1 MGTRSFFRIPRLPRA
16 WRATDEW
23 ADAAGDAGLGARV
36 DAAVDATR
44 AAPAAGASC
53 RHCARLRWFVG
64 GTLLAAGLVIL
75 HAAAQAPAG
84 GSAPATPTSAA
95 ADKAGGKNGG
105 KGSSVYM
112 AKPAATPGS
121 TASTAAST
129 ASATSDATLYV
140 ATPRP
145 LPERPELPWTPT
157 AMPDAPAAKASAP
170 SPTVASA
177 PARDDLMWLV
187 YQTVPLPNARLHQ
200 PYKARDVVRGGRA
213 PYRFSVDGALPPG
226 MFLEED
232 GVLAGT
238 PTATGT
244 FRFLLTVRDASRPPH
259 LDQAMYVL
267 RVVDPKPAAA
277 TPAASPA
284 TKPAAA
290 AARPAKSRPDNTLK
304 SVTEDQT
311 NLTVPRDP
319 PLPMTYVLT
328 AAKLETIFKNA
339 EASMGESLMTA
350 ANAANAADATDGTAV
365 GNEASAPR
373 PLAVKPPVLGPTLDQ
388 LREMLTPLQDVEHP
402 TRAVFQDSLRARQCE
417 YFLRHVNALAL
428 EQHKDAIR
436 RCPRREDLAE
446 TDRPHLAASGSAAT
460 VKATKA
466 AKPTTPT
473 ASTSTLAPGS
483 LPVMTF
489 LDMLMPPH
497 LLEEITD
504 VAGTEHP
511 LSQARP
517 LRLKPDGC
525 GCSLQ
530 DIENDVFGF
539 LPYWMGGETDAPIPV
554 RFDKFTR
561 LQYMGV
567 LLRNNGEYL
576 RPTGWDSPGGGFAR
590 RVDQHGVGLD
600 LVLYRRDFRALMRL
614 TDEERKTVLDTTAAQ
629 VGEMLDLRHG
639 DLQGGLETL
648 LPPGWREE
656 AHVYD
661 GLTVFFE
668 PTDDEAADPR
678 FEQFLLAY
686 LHRLTETMQARGTR
700 AFHLNLVI
708 PQHLL
713 GETSTAFRFRN
724 LLAIMK
730 AAERQRGVGDD
741 SGRKER
747 SAAAATYKSSPDYV
761 GTSDITVSFLAPLGT
776 GSDIGK
782 MQLRSR
788 TDFNDELAGQD
799 RMAVLGSVVP
809 VLLHPGGKPEALAP
823 EEQES
828 LDRDLVYIGWSFGG
842 VALWPL
848 PVVGMGAGESVLTA
862 LDHRFWSFLDQ
873 DTSFCRIVCPMR
885 MPLRLALEALMVLVG
900 TALLVYGWNCRVR
913 RMGSV
918 ILMGLWAGAIA
929 TLAVAFAIF
938 SCDPSLNELRKGNTL
953 LVAIILILVVGGLVV
968 TFKPRV
974 EPP

>member
-1 MGTRSFFRIPRLPRA
+1 MGTRSFFRIPRLPRLPRLPRA

-23 ADAAGDAGLGARV
+23 TDAGDADLGAGDDAKVGARV
-36 DAAVDATR
+36 DTTR
-44 AAPAAGASC
+44 GAPSAGAGC

-64 GTLLAAGLVIL
+64 GSLLAAGLVIL

-84 GSAPATPTSAA
+84 GSA
-95 ADKAGGKNGG
+95 
-105 KGSSVYM
+105 
-112 AKPAATPGS
+112 
-121 TASTAAST
+121 
-129 ASATSDATLYV
+129 SDATLYV

-145 LPERPELPWTPT
+145 LPERPERPWTAT
-157 AMPDAPAAKASAP
+157 AMPESPAAKASAP
-170 SPTVASA
+170 SPATASA

-187 YQTVPLPNARLHQ
+187 YQTVPLPNARLNQ

-267 RVVDPKPAAA
+267 RVVDPKPATA
-277 TPAASPA
+277 TPAAPPA
-284 TKPAAA
+284 TKPVAA

-460 VKATKA
+460 VKATNA

-473 ASTSTLAPGS
+473 TSTSSLAPGS

-639 DLQGGLETL
+639 DLQGGLEAL

-741 SGRKER
+741 GGRKER
-747 SAAAATYKSSPDYV
+747 SAAAVTYKSSPDYV

-848 PVVGMGAGESVLTA
+848 PVAGLGAGESVLTA

-900 TALLVYGWNCRVR
+900 TALLIYGWNCRVR

-938 SCDPSLNELRKGNTL
+938 SCDPSLNELRKGNAL

>member
-23 ADAAGDAGLGARV
+23 AGAAGDAGLGARV

-44 AAPAAGASC
+44 TAPAAGAGC

-64 GTLLAAGLVIL
+64 GTLLTAGLVIL

-84 GSAPATPTSAA
+84 GSA
-95 ADKAGGKNGG
+95 
-105 KGSSVYM
+105 
-112 AKPAATPGS
+112 
-121 TASTAAST
+121 
-129 ASATSDATLYV
+129 SDATLYV

-145 LPERPELPWTPT
+145 LPERPERPWTAT
-157 AMPDAPAAKASAP
+157 AVPEAPAPASAP
-170 SPTVASA
+170 SPATASA

-187 YQTVPLPNARLHQ
+187 YQTVPLPTARLHQ

-350 ANAANAADATDGTAV
+350 ANAANAADGTAV

-473 ASTSTLAPGS
+473 APASALAPGS

-848 PVVGMGAGESVLTA
+848 PVAGLGAGESVLTA

-873 DTSFCRIVCPMR
+873 DTGFCRIVCPMR

-913 RMGSV
+913 RMGRV

>member
-23 ADAAGDAGLGARV
+23 AEAAGDAGLGARV

-44 AAPAAGASC
+44 TAPAAGAAC

-64 GTLLAAGLVIL
+64 GSLLAAGLVIL

-84 GSAPATPTSAA
+84 GSA
-95 ADKAGGKNGG
+95 
-105 KGSSVYM
+105 
-112 AKPAATPGS
+112 
-121 TASTAAST
+121 
-129 ASATSDATLYV
+129 SDATHYV

-145 LPERPELPWTPT
+145 LPERPVLPWTAT
-157 AMPDAPAAKASAP
+157 TMPDAPAAKASAP
-170 SPTVASA
+170 SPAMASA

-267 RVVDPKPAAA
+267 RVVDPKPATA
-277 TPAASPA
+277 TPAAPLA

-290 AARPAKSRPDNTLK
+290 VARPAKSRPDNTLK

-466 AKPTTPT
+466 AKPTPPT
-473 ASTSTLAPGS
+473 TSTSTLAPGS

>member
-1 MGTRSFFRIPRLPRA
+1 
-16 WRATDEW
+16 
-23 ADAAGDAGLGARV
+23 
-36 DAAVDATR
+36 
-44 AAPAAGASC
+44 
-53 RHCARLRWFVG
+53 
-64 GTLLAAGLVIL
+64 
-75 HAAAQAPAG
+75 
-84 GSAPATPTSAA
+84 
-95 ADKAGGKNGG
+95 
-105 KGSSVYM
+105 
-112 AKPAATPGS
+112 
-121 TASTAAST
+121 
-129 ASATSDATLYV
+129 
-140 ATPRP
+140 
-145 LPERPELPWTPT
+145 
-157 AMPDAPAAKASAP
+157 
-170 SPTVASA
+170 
-177 PARDDLMWLV
+177 
-187 YQTVPLPNARLHQ
+187 
-200 PYKARDVVRGGRA
+200 
-213 PYRFSVDGALPPG
+213 

-277 TPAASPA
+277 TPSAAPA

-365 GNEASAPR
+365 ANEASAPR

-639 DLQGGLETL
+639 DLQGGLEAL

-848 PVVGMGAGESVLTA
+848 PVAGLGAGESVLTA

>member
-23 ADAAGDAGLGARV
+23 AEAAGDAGLGARV

-44 AAPAAGASC
+44 TAPAAGAAC

-64 GTLLAAGLVIL
+64 GSLLAAGLVIL

-84 GSAPATPTSAA
+84 GSA
-95 ADKAGGKNGG
+95 
-105 KGSSVYM
+105 
-112 AKPAATPGS
+112 
-121 TASTAAST
+121 
-129 ASATSDATLYV
+129 SDATHYV

-145 LPERPELPWTPT
+145 LPERPVLPWTAT
-157 AMPDAPAAKASAP
+157 TMPDAPAAKASAP
-170 SPTVASA
+170 SPAMASA

-267 RVVDPKPAAA
+267 RVVDPKPATA
-277 TPAASPA
+277 TPAAPLA

-290 AARPAKSRPDNTLK
+290 VARPAKSRPDNTLK

-466 AKPTTPT
+466 AKPTPPT
-473 ASTSTLAPGS
+473 TSTSTLAPGS

-885 MPLRLALEALMVLVG
+885 MPLRLALEALMMLVG

>member
-23 ADAAGDAGLGARV
+23 VDAAGDAGLGARV
-36 DAAVDATR
+36 DAEVATTR
-44 AAPAAGASC
+44 AAPAAGAGASAGC
-53 RHCARLRWFVG
+53 HHCARLRWFVG
-64 GTLLAAGLVIL
+64 GSLLAAGLVIL

-84 GSAPATPTSAA
+84 GSA
-95 ADKAGGKNGG
+95 
-105 KGSSVYM
+105 
-112 AKPAATPGS
+112 
-121 TASTAAST
+121 
-129 ASATSDATLYV
+129 SDATHYV

-145 LPERPELPWTPT
+145 LPERPERPRT
-157 AMPDAPAAKASAP
+157 ATAVPDAPAPAA
-170 SPTVASA
+170 TASA

-267 RVVDPKPAAA
+267 RVVDPKPATA
-277 TPAASPA
+277 TPAAPPA

-466 AKPTTPT
+466 AKPTPPTTP
-473 ASTSTLAPGS
+473 TSTLAPGS

-741 SGRKER
+741 GGRKER
-747 SAAAATYKSSPDYV
+747 SAAAVTYKSSPDYV

-913 RMGSV
+913 RMGRV
-918 ILMGLWAGAIA
+918 VLMGLWAGAIA

>member
-1 MGTRSFFRIPRLPRA
+1 M
-16 WRATDEW
+16 
-23 ADAAGDAGLGARV
+23 
-36 DAAVDATR
+36 
-44 AAPAAGASC
+44 
-53 RHCARLRWFVG
+53 
-64 GTLLAAGLVIL
+64 
-75 HAAAQAPAG
+75 
-84 GSAPATPTSAA
+84 
-95 ADKAGGKNGG
+95 
-105 KGSSVYM
+105 
-112 AKPAATPGS
+112 
-121 TASTAAST
+121 
-129 ASATSDATLYV
+129 
-140 ATPRP
+140 
-145 LPERPELPWTPT
+145 
-157 AMPDAPAAKASAP
+157 
-170 SPTVASA
+170 
-177 PARDDLMWLV
+177 
-187 YQTVPLPNARLHQ
+187 
-200 PYKARDVVRGGRA
+200 
-213 PYRFSVDGALPPG
+213 DGALPPG

-277 TPAASPA
+277 TPSAAPA

-365 GNEASAPR
+365 ANEASAPR

-639 DLQGGLETL
+639 DLQGGLEAL

-848 PVVGMGAGESVLTA
+848 PVAGLGAGESVLTA

>member
-1 MGTRSFFRIPRLPRA
+1 MGTRSFFRLPRA

-23 ADAAGDAGLGARV
+23 AEGTER
-36 DAAVDATR
+36 R
-44 AAPAAGASC
+44 SPAAEPC

-84 GSAPATPTSAA
+84 ASAPAR
-95 ADKAGGKNGG
+95 
-105 KGSSVYM
+105 
-112 AKPAATPGS
+112 
-121 TASTAAST
+121 TASSSPSSSSSPFSSASSSPP
-129 ASATSDATLYV
+129 ASSPSTLYV

-145 LPERPELPWTPT
+145 LPERPERPGT
-157 AMPDAPAAKASAP
+157 ATAASERPAATASAP
-170 SPTVASA
+170 ERAASS

-187 YQTVPLPNARLHQ
+187 YQTVPLPNARLNQ

-238 PTATGT
+238 PTATGS

-259 LDQAMYVL
+259 LDQAMYLL

-277 TPAASPA
+277 MPLAPSASR
-284 TKPAAA
+284 PAAA
-290 AARPAKSRPDNTLK
+290 ATRPARSRPDNTLR
-304 SVTEDQT
+304 SMTEDQT

-328 AAKLETIFKNA
+328 AAKLEAIFKNA

-350 ANAANAADATDGTAV
+350 ANAAAGAAV
-365 GNEASAPR
+365 ENEEPAPR

-446 TDRPHLAASGSAAT
+446 TDRPHAAPAA
-460 VKATKA
+460 ARPA
-466 AKPTTPT
+466 A
-473 ASTSTLAPGS
+473 TLAPGS
-483 LPVMTF
+483 LPVMSF
-489 LDMLMPPH
+489 LEMLMPPH

-504 VAGTEHP
+504 AAGTEHP

-517 LRLKPDGC
+517 LRLTPDGC

-539 LPYWMGGETDAPIPV
+539 LPYWMGGESDTPIPV

-561 LQYMGV
+561 LQYMGA

-576 RPTGWDSPGGGFAR
+576 RPAGWDSPGGGFAR

-614 TDEERKTVLDTTAAQ
+614 SDEERKTVLDTTAAQ

-656 AHVYD
+656 AHVYG

-668 PTDDEAADPR
+668 PTDDEAADPK
-678 FEQFLLAY
+678 FEQFFLAY
-686 LHRLTETMQARGTR
+686 LHRLTETMQARAAR

-713 GETSTAFRFRN
+713 GDTATAFRFRN

-730 AAERQRGVGDD
+730 AAERQRGTGDD
-741 SGRKER
+741 GDHKER
-747 SAAAATYKSSPDYV
+747 GAAAATYKSSPDYV
-761 GTSDITVSFLAPLGT
+761 GTSDITVRFLAPLGT
-776 GSDIGK
+776 GSDVGK
-782 MQLRSR
+782 MRLRSR
-788 TDFNDELAGQD
+788 TDFNDELTGQD

-809 VLLHPGGKPEALAP
+809 VLLYPGGKPEALAP
-823 EEQES
+823 QEQES

-848 PVVGMGAGESVLTA
+848 PVAGLGSGESVLTA

-873 DTSFCRIVCPMR
+873 DTGFCRIVCPMR
-885 MPLRLALEALMVLVG
+885 MPLRLMLEALMVLVG

-913 RMGSV
+913 RMGPV

-938 SCDPSLNELRKGNTL
+938 SCDPSLHELRKGNTL
-953 LVAIILILVVGGLVV
+953 LVAIILVLVVGGLVV

>member
-1 MGTRSFFRIPRLPRA
+1 MGTRSFFRTPRLLRLPRA

-44 AAPAAGASC
+44 TAPAAGAAC

-64 GTLLAAGLVIL
+64 GSLLAAGLVIL

-84 GSAPATPTSAA
+84 GSASATPASVAA
-95 ADKAGGKNGG
+95 EKAGGKNGG
-105 KGSSVYM
+105 KGSPVYM
-112 AKPAATPGS
+112 AKPAAPPGS
-121 TASTAAST
+121 TESTAASM

-145 LPERPELPWTPT
+145 LPERPERPWTAT
-157 AMPDAPAAKASAP
+157 AVPDAPAPAP
-170 SPTVASA
+170 AATASA

-277 TPAASPA
+277 TPAAPPA

-466 AKPTTPT
+466 AKPTPPTTP
-473 ASTSTLAPGS
+473 TSTLAPGS

-713 GETSTAFRFRN
+713 GETSSAFRFRN

-730 AAERQRGVGDD
+730 AAERQRGAGDD

-761 GTSDITVSFLAPLGT
+761 GTSDITVLFLTPLGT

>member
-1 MGTRSFFRIPRLPRA
+1 MGTRSFFRFPRLPRA

-23 ADAAGDAGLGARV
+23 ADAAGDSDLGTRV
-36 DAAVDATR
+36 NTAVDATR
-44 AAPAAGASC
+44 AAPAAGAGC

-64 GTLLAAGLVIL
+64 GSLLAAGLVIL

-84 GSAPATPTSAA
+84 GSA
-95 ADKAGGKNGG
+95 
-105 KGSSVYM
+105 
-112 AKPAATPGS
+112 
-121 TASTAAST
+121 
-129 ASATSDATLYV
+129 SDATHYV

-145 LPERPELPWTPT
+145 LPERPERPRT
-157 AMPDAPAAKASAP
+157 ATAVPDAPAPAV
-170 SPTVASA
+170 TASA

-267 RVVDPKPAAA
+267 RVVDPKPATA
-277 TPAASPA
+277 TPAAPPA

-350 ANAANAADATDGTAV
+350 ANAANAADGTAV

-473 ASTSTLAPGS
+473 APTSALAPGS

-539 LPYWMGGETDAPIPV
+539 MPYWMGGETDAPIPV

-629 VGEMLDLRHG
+629 IGEMLDLRHG

-747 SAAAATYKSSPDYV
+747 SAAAVTYKSSPDYV

-848 PVVGMGAGESVLTA
+848 PVAGLGAGESVLTA

-873 DTSFCRIVCPMR
+873 DTGFCRIVCPMR

-913 RMGSV
+913 RMGRV

>member
-23 ADAAGDAGLGARV
+23 VDAAGDAGLGARV

-44 AAPAAGASC
+44 AAPAAGAGC

-84 GSAPATPTSAA
+84 GSASATPASAA

-105 KGSSVYM
+105 KGSPVYM
-112 AKPAATPGS
+112 AKPAAPPAS
-121 TASTAAST
+121 TASSAAST

-145 LPERPELPWTPT
+145 LPERPERPWTAT
-157 AMPDAPAAKASAP
+157 AVPDAPAPAP
-170 SPTVASA
+170 AATASA

-267 RVVDPKPAAA
+267 RVVDPKPATA
-277 TPAASPA
+277 TPAAPPA

-466 AKPTTPT
+466 AKPTPPT

-614 TDEERKTVLDTTAAQ
+614 TNEERKTVLDTTAAQ

-730 AAERQRGVGDD
+730 AAERQRGAGDD

-848 PVVGMGAGESVLTA
+848 PVAGLGAGESVLTA

-873 DTSFCRIVCPMR
+873 DTGFCRIVCPMR

-913 RMGSV
+913 RMGRV